1 MSHLVPVYFQSR
13 PNLYFLDQLSHIA
26 RVVSSEKVSYKVRN
40 PMMGSFSL
48 SIHPSIWPG
57 IYHLLSVFLQTRQKC
72 MKTRRGHYYRES
84 QNRHLFIISLSS
96 ASGEEK
102 LQGVP
107 LTHKKC
113 CCAETRN
120 LNKGCIRKS
129 LVSTLTKSLRNRFIS
144 ALFHVLCFMLS
155 CSRLFCGFSLKPVE
169 RKYAHLWLIGMPLL
183 SLTSA

>member
-1 MSHLVPVYFQSR
+1 MTNYSHLSLLTTIVY
-13 PNLYFLDQLSHIA
+13 PLMA
-26 RVVSSEKVSYKVRN
+26 
-40 PMMGSFSL
+40 SFSY
-48 SIHPSIWPG
+48 PSIWPG

-96 ASGEEK
+96 ASGKEK

-107 LTHKKC
+107 LTHKKG

-129 LVSTLTKSLRNRFIS
+129 LVSTLPKFLRNHFIS
-144 ALFHVLCFMLS
+144 ALFFMCFVLC
-155 CSRLFCGFSLKPVE
+155 
-169 RKYAHLWLIGMPLL
+169 
-183 SLTSA
+183 

>member
-1 MSHLVPVYFQSR
+1 M
-13 PNLYFLDQLSHIA
+13 
-26 RVVSSEKVSYKVRN
+26 SSEKVSYKVRN
-40 PMMGSFSL
+40 PMMASFSL

-144 ALFHVLCFMLS
+144 ALFTCFVLCWAAADCFVVSLS
-155 CSRLFCGFSLKPVE
+155 SLWKENTLTCG
-169 RKYAHLWLIGMPLL
+169 LL
-183 SLTSA
+183 GCHSWA

>member
-1 MSHLVPVYFQSR
+1 M
-13 PNLYFLDQLSHIA
+13 
-26 RVVSSEKVSYKVRN
+26 SSEKVSYKVRN
-40 PMMGSFSL
+40 PMMASFSL